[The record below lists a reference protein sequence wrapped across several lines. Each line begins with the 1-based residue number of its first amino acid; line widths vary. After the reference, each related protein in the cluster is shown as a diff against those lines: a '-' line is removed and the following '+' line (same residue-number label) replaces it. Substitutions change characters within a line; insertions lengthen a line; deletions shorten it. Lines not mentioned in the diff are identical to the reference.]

1 MIWDDAVIRS
11 EANGIGR
18 CTLPLAQIRQGQS
31 AGRLTLA
38 AGLGVRND
46 GMRAYRQALASP
58 HLILQRPPLLLLPDL
73 CNSILHLP

>member
-1 MIWDDAVIRS
+1 LSLEPLRRRRDRPPRRAYDLGREDAVIRN

-38 AGLGVRND
+38 EGLGVIVIGRVGRN
-46 GMRAYRQALASP
+46 RNHRQAL
-58 HLILQRPPLLLLPDL
+58 R
-73 CNSILHLP
+73 